1 MALPQ
6 YTPEAEK
13 DPITQEKERLLESV
27 KDIPVRVGVHAGKG
41 GVGKTFLS
49 VQLALAL
56 QDAGKSVGLLD
67 ADVDCPNIPTAL
79 NEKAELHVTESGKLR
94 PILHEGVKVVS
105 TGFMQDEG
113 EPLIIR
119 GPIKHRLLTDF
130 IEKTDWGALDA
141 LVIDFP
147 PGTSDVPLSAMQVA
161 NLTGVILVS
170 TPSRSALGDLKRAAA
185 MAKKLG
191 VRVYGVIEN
200 MSGDVFGQ
208 GGAEEVAKELGLP
221 FICRIPLSKEIGE
234 KAEEGVLAVDG
245 ETQAALRKAVR
256 GIGRP
261 Q

>member
-6 YTPEAEK
+6 YTPQEEK
-13 DPITQEKERLLESV
+13 DPITQEKERVYEAV
-27 KDIPVRVGVHAGKG
+27 KRIPVRVGVHAGKG

-56 QDAGKSVGLLD
+56 AAKGKRVGLLD

-79 NEKAELHVTESGKLR
+79 DKKAELRVTESGKLR
-94 PILHEGVKVVS
+94 PVMHEGVKVVS

-130 IEKTDWGALDA
+130 LEKTDWGGLDA

-161 NLTGVILVS
+161 SLTGIILVS
-170 TPSRSALGDLKRAAA
+170 TSSRSALGDLRRAAA
-185 MAKKLG
+185 MAKKLD
-191 VRVYGVIEN
+191 VRVYGVVEN
-200 MSGDVFGQ
+200 MSGDIFGT
-208 GGAEEVAKELGLP
+208 GGVEETAKELGLP
-221 FICRIPLSKEIGE
+221 FICRIPLSKEIGQEAERGRLAIGE
-234 KAEEGVLAVDG
+234 KEAQ
-245 ETQAALRKAVR
+245 TLRDAIK
-256 GIGRP
+256 P
-261 Q
+261 